1 MRLAYP
7 IPNQIR
13 LWIHKRRSSPLAS
26 EHLAGVL
33 FALPTILG
41 ILIWVLGP
49 MLASLYLSLTN
60 YDVLTPAQFV
70 GLTNYMKLPQDELFW
85 TSLYNTAY
93 VTLFGVPIQM
103 TIALGL
109 ALLLNQKVKG
119 IAFFRTAFYLPSLT
133 PTVAG
138 AILWIWLLNNQ
149 WGIVNSTLRAIG
161 IYAPVWLGDPQWSKP
176 AIILMEAW
184 GAGASMIIYL
194 AGLQGVPEQLYEAA
208 SIDGATA
215 FQKFISVTL
224 PMMTPTIFFTAVI
237 GVIGHLQIFTEAFI
251 LTQGGPLNS
260 TLFYVYYLFNNGF
273 VYFKMGYAAAMAW
286 ILFAIVLVITLVQFR
301 LAGRWV
307 YYEAAEVK

>member
-1 MRLAYP
+1 MRFP
-7 IPNQIR
+7 FG
-13 LWIHKRRSSPLAS
+13 SSRKQSSLMAS

-33 FALPTILG
+33 FALPAILG

-49 MLASLYLSLTN
+49 MLASLYLSLTS
-60 YDVLTPAQFV
+60 YDVLTPAQFI
-70 GLTNYMKLPQDELFW
+70 GPTNYVKLPGDELFW

-93 VTLFGVPIQM
+93 VTVLGVPIQM
-103 TIALGL
+103 SIALGL
-109 ALLLNQKVKG
+109 ALLLNQKVRG

-133 PTVAG
+133 PTVAS

-149 WGIVNSTLRAIG
+149 WGILNLAIRAIG
-161 IYAPVWLGDPQWSKP
+161 VHAPVWLGDPAWSKP
-176 AIILMEAW
+176 AIILMETW

-208 SIDGATA
+208 AIDGAGRV
-215 FQKFISVTL
+215 QKFLHVTL
-224 PMMTPTIFFTAVI
+224 PMLTPTIFFTAVI
-237 GVIGHLQIFTEAFI
+237 GIIGHLQIFTEAFI

-260 TLFYVYYLFNNGF
+260 TLFYVYYLFNNAF

-286 ILFAIVLVITLVQFR
+286 VLFAIVLLLTLVQFR

-307 YYEAAEVK
+307 YYEAGEVK